1 MADLKQLEILKQGV
15 DAWNRHVQASD
26 KIDLSREH
34 PVTAIWSVVGAMG
47 SAPKS
52 AGLPKEDLHAA
63 ELPGADL
70 RGADLRGAYLEGAE
84 LLGADL
90 RGAHLRRAH
99 LRGANT
105 WAADCRTVI
114 NDAGE
119 REFTDLSET
128 EGLTQEQLENMR
140 GDRGVIIPDRLTYP
154 EDWPEPPESEVVP
167 EQPEGPF
174 VFISYAHDNKTEVA
188 EITRYLRAHEINIWW
203 DDDILPGD
211 PWREQIQASLENC
224 QAVLTLWTEQSVESK
239 SVIEEAEAGKRR
251 GKLLH
256 AKLDSTPLPYGFGEV
271 QYADLTD
278 WDRQSDG
285 PERLRL
291 IEALRQKLDPDAP
304 KVRQQL
310 NAASPVEFALRNGKV
325 ILGDKPLNTSPP
337 AHNPK
342 DLDNLRTAS
351 VELIDNIQE
360 EFSKRI
366 YNFDV
371 DALDLR
377 LSQYA
382 NVLRQ
387 KTDNWYK
394 YENAVRRIKSMKDEA
409 AAGAWSNRLISDITA
424 LFERHEEMRKY
435 LQPEQPPAGTPGAIG
450 PAPLAAGTA
459 DAAAIGQQ
467 WQEAISDPKMRYIV
481 DPGVTDYFKDL
492 DADLTEPLSET
503 PLSDEQDDRKNRKIM
518 HGLVNLAKAAAGFTT
533 AVTAGLTATV
543 IGDPIAAQHILAQF
557 NAILDK
563 LLKIFY

>member
-1 MADLKQLEILKQGV
+1 MADPEQLNILKQGV
-15 DAWNRHVQASD
+15 DAWNRYRRPGD
-26 KIDLSREH
+26 KIDLS
-34 PVTAIWSVVGAMG
+34 G
-47 SAPKS
+47 SY
-52 AGLPKEDLHAA
+52 LHAA

-70 RGADLRGAYLEGAE
+70 READLREADLRRADLRRADLRWAKLRGAD

-90 RGAHLRRAH
+90 RWADLLGAK
-99 LRGANT
+99 LRGADLLG
-105 WAADCRTVI
+105 AKLLGAKLQGADCRTVI
-114 NDAGE
+114 NEAGE
-119 REFTDLSET
+119 REFTDLSRT
-128 EGLTQEQLENMR
+128 MSLRQRQLESMK

-154 EDWPEPPESEVVP
+154 EHWPEPPESAAVL

-174 VFISYAHDNKTEVA
+174 VFISYAQGNKTDVA

-203 DDDILPGD
+203 DNGILPGD
-211 PWREQIQASLENC
+211 PWREQIQANLENC
-224 QAVLTLWTEQSVESK
+224 QAVLTLWTEQSVRSK

-256 AKLDSTPLPYGFGEV
+256 AKLDSAPLPYGFGEV
-271 QYADLTD
+271 QYANLTN

-285 PERLRL
+285 PESLRL
-291 IEALRQKLDPDAP
+291 IEALRQKLDPDAVN
-304 KVRQQL
+304 VRQQL
-310 NAASPVEFALRNGKV
+310 ITASPVEFTARNGMV
-325 ILGDKPLNTSPP
+325 TFGDKPLNTPPP
-337 AHNPK
+337 AHNPR

-351 VELIDNIQE
+351 IDLIDNIQE
-360 EFSKRI
+360 QFSERT

-371 DALDLR
+371 DALKLR

-394 YENAVRRIKSMKDEA
+394 YENAVRRIKSVKDEA
-409 AAGAWSNRLISDITA
+409 GEEAWGDILISDITL
-424 LFERHEEMRKY
+424 LFEQHEEMRKY
-435 LQPEQPPAGTPGAIG
+435 LQPKQPPAGTPGAIG

-459 DAAAIGQQ
+459 DAPAIGQQ
-467 WQEAISDPKMRYIV
+467 LQKAISDPKLRDIA
-481 DPGVTDYFKDL
+481 DAGVTDYFKDL
-492 DADLTEPLSET
+492 NADLTEPLSET

-518 HGLVNLAKAAAGFTT
+518 RGLVNLAKAAAGFTT
-533 AVTAGLTATV
+533 AVTAGLTTAV

>member
-15 DAWNRHVQASD
+15 DAWNRYVQLGV
-26 KIDLSREH
+26 KINLSWADLQ
-34 PVTAIWSVVGAMG
+34 GAKLQG
-47 SAPKS
+47 A
-52 AGLPKEDLHAA
+52 DLHAA
-63 ELPGADL
+63 NL
-70 RGADLRGAYLEGAE
+70 R
-84 LLGADL
+84 
-90 RGAHLRRAH
+90 
-99 LRGANT
+99 
-105 WAADCRTVI
+105 WAKLKGADCRTVI

-128 EGLTQEQLENMR
+128 EGLTPWQIETMD
-140 GDRGVIIPDRLTYP
+140 GDRGVILPDHLTYP
-154 EDWPEPPESEVVP
+154 EDWPEPPESTAVP

-174 VFISYAHDNKTEVA
+174 VFISYAHDNKREVS
-188 EITRYLRAHEINIWW
+188 EITRYLRAHKINIWW
-203 DDDILPGD
+203 DNGILPGD
-211 PWREQIQASLENC
+211 PWREQIQANLENC
-224 QAVLTLWTEQSVESK
+224 QAVLTLWTEQSVGSK
-239 SVIEEAEAGKRR
+239 SVIEEAAAGKRQ

-271 QYADLTD
+271 QYADLTN

-285 PERLRL
+285 QESLRL
-291 IEALRQKLDPDAP
+291 IEALRQKLDPDAA
-304 KVRQQL
+304 KVRQHL
-310 NAASPVEFALRNGKV
+310 DAASPVEFTARNGKV
-325 ILGDKPLNTSPP
+325 TLGDKPLNTPPP
-337 AHNPK
+337 AQNPK

-351 VELIDNIQE
+351 IELIKNIQE
-360 EFSKRI
+360 EFSTRNH
-366 YNFDV
+366 NFDV

-450 PAPLAAGTA
+450 PAPLAAGKA
-459 DAAAIGQQ
+459 DAPAIAQQ
-467 WQEAISDPKMRYIV
+467 WQEAISDPKLSDIV

-492 DADLTEPLSET
+492 NADLKEPLSET
-503 PLSDEQDDRKNRKIM
+503 PLSYEQDDRKNRKIM
-518 HGLVNLAKAAAGFTT
+518 RGLVNLAKAAAGFTT
-533 AVTAGLTATV
+533 AATAGLTATV

>member
-1 MADLKQLEILKQGV
+1 
-15 DAWNRHVQASD
+15 
-26 KIDLSREH
+26 
-34 PVTAIWSVVGAMG
+34 
-47 SAPKS
+47 
-52 AGLPKEDLHAA
+52 
-63 ELPGADL
+63 
-70 RGADLRGAYLEGAE
+70 
-84 LLGADL
+84 
-90 RGAHLRRAH
+90 
-99 LRGANT
+99 
-105 WAADCRTVI
+105 
-114 NDAGE
+114 
-119 REFTDLSET
+119 
-128 EGLTQEQLENMR
+128 
-140 GDRGVIIPDRLTYP
+140 
-154 EDWPEPPESEVVP
+154 
-167 EQPEGPF
+167 
-174 VFISYAHDNKTEVA
+174 
-188 EITRYLRAHEINIWW
+188 
-203 DDDILPGD
+203 
-211 PWREQIQASLENC
+211 
-224 QAVLTLWTEQSVESK
+224 
-239 SVIEEAEAGKRR
+239 
-251 GKLLH
+251 
-256 AKLDSTPLPYGFGEV
+256 
-271 QYADLTD
+271 
-278 WDRQSDG
+278 
-285 PERLRL
+285 LRL

-310 NAASPVEFALRNGKV
+310 NAASPVEFALRNCKV

-450 PAPLAAGTA
+450 PAPLAAGKA
-459 DAAAIGQQ
+459 DAPAIAQQ
-467 WQEAISDPKMRYIV
+467 WQEAISDPKLSDIV

-492 DADLTEPLSET
+492 NADLKEPLSET
-503 PLSDEQDDRKNRKIM
+503 PLSYEQDDRKNRKIM
-518 HGLVNLAKAAAGFTT
+518 RGLVNLAKAAAGFTT
-533 AVTAGLTATV
+533 AATAGLTATV